1 VTDGE
6 PVRADDVARLGR
18 LAGVEIPEEDLEAVG
33 AALAAHCAF
42 VKPML
47 GVDLAALPEGAGD

>member
-6 PVRADDVARLGR
+6 PVTADDVARLGR
-18 LAGVEIPEEDLEAVG
+18 LAGVEIPAEDLEAVANG
-33 AALAAHCAF
+33 LAAHCAF

-47 GVDLAALPEGAGD
+47 GVDLAALPEGADD